1 MEKALAQPLLD
12 RVDDGLKA
20 PREVYDRGSFADMG
34 WGFPYVILE

>member
-20 PREVYDRGSFADMG
+20 RVRCTIEASFADMG
-34 WGFPYVILE
+34 WRFPYVILE